1 MFPAVLKDIVPG
13 TVHSIITGITAQLE
27 DSTKEKSELENREE
41 KGNSTYTDFIE
52 HFNPLELRLSRL
64 SGGKWCV

>member
-1 MFPAVLKDIVPG
+1 MFPAVLKDVVPG

-27 DSTKEKSELENREE
+27 GSTKEESELENREE
-41 KGNSTYTDFIE
+41 KGNSTYRDFIE

-64 SGGKWCV
+64 SDSKSYV

>member
-1 MFPAVLKDIVPG
+1 MFPAVLKDVVPG

-27 DSTKEKSELENREE
+27 DSTKESELENREE
-41 KGNSTYTDFIE
+41 KGNSTYRDFIE

-64 SGGKWCV
+64 SDSKSCV

>member
-1 MFPAVLKDIVPG
+1 MIPAVLKDIIPG

-27 DSTKEKSELENREE
+27 DSKTEKNDAENREE
-41 KGNSTYTDFIE
+41 KGNSTYSDFIE

-64 SGGKWCV
+64 SESE